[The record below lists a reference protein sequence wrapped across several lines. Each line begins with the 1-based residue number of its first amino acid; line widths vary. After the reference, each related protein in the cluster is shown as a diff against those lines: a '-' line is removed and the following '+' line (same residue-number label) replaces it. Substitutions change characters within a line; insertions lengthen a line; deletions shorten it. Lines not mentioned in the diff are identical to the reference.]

1 MIKYRAKN
9 MLMRYAT
16 FASFVNDFPF
26 VAHILNGNG
35 GNDPTNAYTCSLDLF
50 DYERSTVTSSL
61 YR

>member
-1 MIKYRAKN
+1 

-50 DYERSTVTSSL
+50 DYERSTFTSSL